1 MKTVPCGHRACWVFH
16 ILVLPP
22 ALFSSP
28 FFGSMFHLHCLAL
41 QPLCAPG
48 SGILLPPCLTNI
60 LHSSFKFHSK
70 QDELDKATFFPHIF
84 FQIMSRMLPQPPA
97 SSSSEENV
105 HHFPSTVVGTCY
117 WFSQIFHCRALNPL
131 CLSPTCERKLLK
143 GRAQGPF
150 NQLYIL
156 CI

>member
-1 MKTVPCGHRACWVFH
+1 MLGLSHSGPASCPLFQPLFWFHVPLA
-16 ILVLPP
+16 LPCSSTTLCP
-22 ALFSSP
+22 AL
-28 FFGSMFHLHCLAL
+28 
-41 QPLCAPG
+41 
-48 SGILLPPCLTNI
+48 GILLPPCLTNI

-84 FQIMSRMLPQPPA
+84 FQIMSRMLPQPSA

>member
-41 QPLCAPG
+41 QPLCAQRWVYCF
-48 SGILLPPCLTNI
+48 LLVWQIFFTHP
-60 LHSSFKFHSK
+60 SK

-84 FQIMSRMLPQPPA
+84 FQIMSRMLPQPSA

>member
-1 MKTVPCGHRACWVFH
+1 MKTQFPVVIEHAGSFTFWSCLLPSFPAPFLVPCSTCIALLFNHFVHRGRVYCFL
-16 ILVLPP
+16 LVWQI
-22 ALFSSP
+22 
-28 FFGSMFHLHCLAL
+28 FFTH
-41 QPLCAPG
+41 P
-48 SGILLPPCLTNI
+48 
-60 LHSSFKFHSK
+60 SK

-84 FQIMSRMLPQPPA
+84 FQIMSRMLPQPSA

-105 HHFPSTVVGTCY
+105 HHFPSTVIGTCY